1 MNTNITALASVT
13 PATIVAALRRGDGA
27 LCRPVDRP
35 IRADNGLHLSDG
47 KVGPD
52 GKMYPAR
59 NGGGYSAE
67 GVSAPAGC
75 EWVQAM
81 RGCPAYHGTAVLVR
95 VSA

>member
-1 MNTNITALASVT
+1 MKTAPATVT

-27 LCRPVDRP
+27 LCRPADRP
-35 IRADNGLHLSDG
+35 ARVENGLNLVDG
-47 KVGPD
+47 KVAPD

-59 NGGGYSAE
+59 NSGGYSAE

-75 EWVQAM
+75 EWVQAEHG
-81 RGCPAYHGTAVLVR
+81 RPAYHGTAVLVR